1 MKKSIATK
9 IKVMELLEQNGID
22 SEEKLTKLDTRR
34 ILAFKNVTI
43 PIISMI
49 VDIQEAVKENR
60 LFGYLL
66 EQPQAE
72 IIQNQNSNE
81 SESYTE

>member
-1 MKKSIATK
+1 
-9 IKVMELLEQNGID
+9 MELLEQNGID

-66 EQPQAE
+66 EQPQTE

>member
-66 EQPQAE
+66 EQPQTE
-72 IIQNQNSNE
+72 IIKNQNSNE

>member
-9 IKVMELLEQNGID
+9 MKVMELLEQNGID

-66 EQPQAE
+66 EQPQTE

>member
-1 MKKSIATK
+1 MKKGIATK

-66 EQPQAE
+66 EQPQTE

>member
-66 EQPQAE
+66 EQPQTE